1 MLDII
6 KKKVEFMEALKY
18 DYLPNYTY
26 EDYKHWE
33 GDWELIGGTAYAM
46 APAPVKKHQMLVL
59 NIGSALLNKLDNCP
73 ECEVLIDSDW
83 KLNSN
88 NILKPDVAIVC
99 NDSNE
104 KYISKTPEVI
114 FEVISPS
121 TAQKDEGLKYS
132 IYASEGVKY
141 YVLVYPN
148 DLVAKVYKN
157 SDFMYK
163 KVAEFDT
170 ETVEFT
176 DIKCEFSFDFGAIFA
191 RFRD

>member
-1 MLDII
+1 
-6 KKKVEFMEALKY
+6 MEALKY

-33 GDWELIGGTAYAM
+33 GDWELIEGVAYAM
-46 APAPVKKHQMLVL
+46 APAPMKKHQML
-59 NIGSALLNKLDNCP
+59 IGYIFSEIIAKMGECR

-83 KLNSN
+83 KLDSQNV
-88 NILKPDVAIVC
+88 LKPDVAVVC
-99 NDSNE
+99 NDQNR

-121 TAQKDEGLKYS
+121 TARKDEGLKYS
-132 IYASEGVKY
+132 IYAEEGVKY

-148 DLVAKVYKN
+148 DLIAKVYKN
-157 SDFMYK
+157 VDLEYK
-163 KVAEFDT
+163 KIAECDT
-170 ETVEFT
+170 ETLEFT
-176 DIKCEFSFDFGAIFA
+176 DIKCEFVFDFGAIFA